1 MMNKTLRLLFSYLVK
16 GILVVVPL
24 AGALFVIVWAVS
36 SIDSAL
42 NLSSWFW
49 QDENGR
55 PLYVPGLGIL
65 TVVIALILVGLIF
78 TTVVTEPISNWINNL
93 LNRIPLFN
101 TLYSSIKDFTEA
113 FMGDSKKF
121 NEPVLVLIN
130 ETGLKKIGFLT
141 QKDLSAIG
149 LEDDVI
155 VYFPYAYSVA
165 GQIAVVKA
173 ANVTALNISSTDAMK
188 LVVSGGV
195 SGLEG

>member
-1 MMNKTLRLLFSYLVK
+1 
-16 GILVVVPL
+16 L

-165 GQIAVVKA
+165 GQIAVVK
-173 ANVTALNISSTDAMK
+173 
-188 LVVSGGV
+188 
-195 SGLEG
+195 

>member
-1 MMNKTLRLLFSYLVK
+1 MNRTLRLLFSYLIK
-16 GILVVVPL
+16 GLLVVVPL
-24 AGALFVIVWAVS
+24 AGALFVIIWAVS
-36 SIDSAL
+36 SIDTAL

-49 QDENGR
+49 EDENGH

-65 TVVIALILVGLIF
+65 TVVVALILVGVLF
-78 TTVVTEPISNWINNL
+78 TTVVTEPISNWFNKL

-113 FMGDSKKF
+113 FVGDSKKF

-130 ETGLKKIGFLT
+130 ETGLKKVGFLT
-141 QKDLSAIG
+141 QKSLQQIG
-149 LEDDVI
+149 LEDEVI

-165 GQIAVVKA
+165 GQIAIVKA
-173 ANVTALNISSTDAMK
+173 ENVTPLNISSTDAMK